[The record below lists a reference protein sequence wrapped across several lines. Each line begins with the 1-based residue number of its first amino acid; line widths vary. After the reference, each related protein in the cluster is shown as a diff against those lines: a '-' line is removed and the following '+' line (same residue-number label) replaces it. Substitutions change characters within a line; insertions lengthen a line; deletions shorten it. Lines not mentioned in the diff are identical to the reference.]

1 MAFLRRFTT
10 LLRADAHGALDA
22 LEDKPTLLRQYL
34 RDAEEALAAK
44 KARLQGLEAEARDLE
59 RGAERLAP
67 RLEALGHDVD
77 LALKQERSDLARF
90 AVAKLL
96 PMRRQA
102 EGIAARRRDLEQEKA
117 ELVELIEH
125 QQSQLGDLRLRVRAA
140 IEEAENAAG
149 SGECFTPGS
158 VISEQDIELE
168 LLRRQSATSTPPST
182 IAATD
187 AP

>member
-96 PMRRQA
+96 PLRRQA
-102 EGIAARRRDLEQEKA
+102 EGIAARRRDLEQEKT

-140 IEEAENAAG
+140 IEEAENAVGHSDCYA
-149 SGECFTPGS
+149 PS

-168 LLRRQSATSTPPST
+168 LLRRQSVSAPSQPSPP
-182 IAATD
+182 AATD